1 MRKQQRRSVKS
12 KNNMLSPKK
21 NKIPLQSN
29 FINLKSFKKE
39 LEKQISV
46 INKNEDDLIILDRD
60 SENKCEQ
67 FLQINDIKETYGL
80 KVFKPNP
87 AVMKKQQKNASSSEK
102 LSVPMT
108 PKPRFQF
115 TNNEY
120 E

>member
-1 MRKQQRRSVKS
+1 MVDPVMRKQQRRSVKS

-67 FLQINDIKETYGL
+67 FL
-80 KVFKPNP
+80 
-87 AVMKKQQKNASSSEK
+87 
-102 LSVPMT
+102 
-108 PKPRFQF
+108 
-115 TNNEY
+115 
-120 E
+120 